1 MNAIMIMRF
10 VLSHYYKE
18 LFQKLQS
25 LNQGSKS
32 VEDYHKEM
40 KIAIIWDNIVE

>member
-1 MNAIMIMRF
+1 MILRF
-10 VLSHYYKE
+10 VPNHYYKE

-32 VEDYHKEM
+32 VEDYHKKM
-40 KIAIIWDNIVE
+40 KIAMIWYNIVE